1 MCTLLLFL
9 VVSTVSATYSGRTRR
24 NAEIDA
30 LVERVVALETQ
41 GQCRPEVRIH
51 VDFDGGH
58 VEDDHHDHDDHG
70 QDVDHS
76 HEQHGH
82 THDSHTDHGEHH
94 DDSHAADDSDEHDD
108 HHAQH
113 DDHDHDHHSDASAS
127 GVDVHLHLH
136 MDPHGGMHQQG
147 GHHEHGSSGPEH
159 SDPYYYATCY
169 MQPAAGQSVG
179 GQIYLRQ
186 NWENK
191 GSDVE
196 FGFEVSGLTA
206 NTKYEIHVYEFGDTS
221 DQCGQIG
228 DMWMAAGGDHAEH
241 GRQARAAHHGQHGAR
256 GGAHA
261 ARRPAGYMQRKERL
275 SCDVGDVL
283 ADGDGNVGGT
293 EDHDE
298 VTFLG
303 MARYILAGR
312 SLAIRTSGVDGA
324 IVGCCSVLKTKGTH
338 WQ

>member
-1 MCTLLLFL
+1 MKMHMCSLLLFL
-9 VVSTVSATYSGRTRR
+9 VVSTVSSTYSGRTRR
-24 NAEIDA
+24 SAAIIDA
-30 LVERVVALETQ
+30 LVERVDALETQ
-41 GQCRPEVRIH
+41 QCRPEVRIH

-58 VEDDHHDHDDHG
+58 VEDHDDHG

-82 THDSHTDHGEHH
+82 THDAHADHGEHH
-94 DDSHAADDSDEHDD
+94 DDSHAADDSGEHDD

-113 DDHDHDHHSDASAS
+113 ADHDHDDHSVASGS

-136 MDPHGGMHQQG
+136 MDPQQG
-147 GHHEHGSSGPEH
+147 GHHQHGASGPAH
-159 SDPYYYATCY
+159 PDPYYYATCY

-191 GSDVE
+191 ASDVE

-206 NTKYEIHVYEFGDTS
+206 NTKYEIHVHEFGDTS
-221 DQCGQIG
+221 DQCGERIG
-228 DMWMAAGGDHAEH
+228 DMWMAAGGEHAEH
-241 GRQARAAHHGQHGAR
+241 GRQARAAHHGQHGAH
-256 GGAHA
+256 G

-283 ADGDGNVGGT
+283 ADGDGNVGGR

-324 IVGCCSVLKTKGTH
+324 VVGCCSVLKTKGTF